1 MTRTEAK
8 KLIENYLK
16 ESHNLKVVN
25 INETKNMWIAV
36 NELSVPYE
44 IFIDYEDEAFTITM
58 LSRVCFHK
66 TMYYGYNDHG
76 KIRRL

>member
-1 MTRTEAK
+1 MNKTEAK
-8 KLIENYLK
+8 ELIEKYLK

-25 INETKNMWIAV
+25 INETKNIWIAV

-58 LSRVCFHK
+58 LSTVCFHK